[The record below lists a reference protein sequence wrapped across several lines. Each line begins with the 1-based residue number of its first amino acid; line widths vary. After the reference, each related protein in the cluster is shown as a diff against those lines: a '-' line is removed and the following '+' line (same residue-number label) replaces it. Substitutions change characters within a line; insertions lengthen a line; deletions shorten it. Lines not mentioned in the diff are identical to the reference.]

1 MLIVNAK
8 KFWYF
13 RNVDKVVG
21 THEVTLRT
29 LDALSYPNLK
39 LSMHKLLRYSKPEQL
54 SFLQNQIYQTFKTY
68 KYIKHLN
75 LTN

>member
-1 MLIVNAK
+1 M
-8 KFWYF
+8 
-13 RNVDKVVG
+13 DKVVG

-39 LSMHKLLRYSKPEQL
+39 LSMHKLSGYSEPEQL

-68 KYIKHLN
+68 KLKKCTWHKIC
-75 LTN
+75 